1 MPVFLLIE
9 SSSLDCNARNSPW
22 AVHKTAAPMPI
33 AADDMYMKTGVGLR
47 NMTTARGS
55 RLSRWFTKEYLAS
68 GSDFDY
74 EEEMKTKSSPDK
86 VRIISQPEVV
96 FHSLLLPCPIC
107 TLSTPTNWMKC
118 GKTWRMKELPG
129 TLRLKISFLLMEL
142 LRQTNIIITLHCQQI
157 GLLYPLFKGLFWS
170 DASHKMEQHWQVQLL
185 QSCHVHRCL
194 LNSLWR
200 EGGIGVTWEL
210 PK

>member
-1 MPVFLLIE
+1 M
-9 SSSLDCNARNSPW
+9 SQANR
-22 AVHKTAAPMPI
+22 M
-33 AADDMYMKTGVGLR
+33 GLR

-142 LRQTNIIITLHCQQI
+142 LRQTNIIITPTSTLNKLDFFTPYSKDCSDLMLHTKWNSI
-157 GLLYPLFKGLFWS
+157 DKYSYSSHVTYTGVFSILFEGKGYW
-170 DASHKMEQHWQVQLL
+170 
-185 QSCHVHRCL
+185 CHL
-194 LNSLWR
+194 S
-200 EGGIGVTWEL
+200 IA
-210 PK
+210 